1 MTRQTVK
8 FTVSQSDHGQYK
20 GKVMD
25 NYEAVKLIEVLS
37 HIAVSLRAIS
47 NAVETEI
54 REDVEDVDEDEDEE
68 EDDVSPSSHF
78 GGGTI

>member
-1 MTRQTVK
+1 MK
-8 FTVSQSDHGQYK
+8 FTESQSDHGQYK

-25 NYEAVKLIEVLS
+25 NYEAVKLVKVLS

-47 NAVETEI
+47 NAVETAI

-68 EDDVSPSSHF
+68 DDDGSPSSHF

>member
-25 NYEAVKLIEVLS
+25 NYEAVKLIKVLS

-54 REDVEDVDEDEDEE
+54 REDVEDVDEDEED
-68 EDDVSPSSHF
+68 DDVSPSSHF

>member
-54 REDVEDVDEDEDEE
+54 REDVEDVDVDEE

>member
-1 MTRQTVK
+1 
-8 FTVSQSDHGQYK
+8 
-20 GKVMD
+20 MD

-54 REDVEDVDEDEDEE
+54 REDVEDVDVDEE
-68 EDDVSPSSHF
+68 EDDVSPSSQF